1 MTMIIVHVEF
11 QVDTAKSEEFDR
23 WFVRLA
29 EASRQEQGCHTYDF
43 LRDPAQAERRVVIEV
58 WKTAQDLDF
67 HESAPHHVEMLA
79 LASRVY
85 GAHDLR
91 VHRWEA
97 DVHAQA
103 ERKFFDEPAAGQGVS
118 AGKAGRPHVDELVRQ
133 FTDSHQ

>member
-1 MTMIIVHVEF
+1 MIIVHVEF
-11 QVDTAKSEEFDR
+11 QVDTSKSDEFDR
-23 WFVRLA
+23 WFVPLA

-43 LRDPAQAERRVVIEV
+43 FRDPTQPERRVVVEV
-58 WKTAQDLDF
+58 WKTAEDLDF

-85 GAHDLR
+85 GPRDLR

-103 ERKFFDEPAAGQGVS
+103 ERESFDEPAAAQGVS
-118 AGKAGRPHVDELVRQ
+118 AGQAGRPHVDELVRQ

>member
-1 MTMIIVHVEF
+1 MIIVHVEF
-11 QVDTAKSEEFDR
+11 QVDAAKSEEFDR
-23 WFVRLA
+23 WFVPLA
-29 EASRQEQGCHTYDF
+29 EASRQEEGCLTYDF
-43 LRDPAQAERRVVIEV
+43 FRDPAQAERRVVIEV

-91 VHRWEA
+91 VYRWEA
-97 DVHAQA
+97 GVHTQA
-103 ERKFFDEPAAGQGVS
+103 ARKFFDEPSAGQGVS